1 MPFANQIFQSLY
13 RLIPLNP
20 IEMLVKF
27 HQKKKKR
34 YSVQCQTISTIER
47 QTMLV

>member
-27 HQKKKKR
+27 HQKKKKDIV
-34 YSVQCQTISTIER
+34 YSVKLYQ
-47 QTMLV
+47 L

>member
-27 HQKKKKR
+27 HQKKKDIV
-34 YSVQCQTISTIER
+34 YSVKLYQ
-47 QTMLV
+47 L

>member
-27 HQKKKKR
+27 HKKKR